1 MAKIKVEIEVPRD
14 DCGNCRL
21 LDEFGCCLLFGK
33 ELNHREAL
41 DDWGFNDD
49 IVERC
54 DECKQAEVK
63 DEHSN
68 D

>member
-21 LDEFGCCLLFGK
+21 LDEFGCCLLFEK
-33 ELNHREAL
+33 ELNHREVL

-49 IVERC
+49 IVEC
-54 DECKQAEVK
+54 CNECKQAEVD
-63 DEHSN
+63 DEKTHQ
-68 D
+68 